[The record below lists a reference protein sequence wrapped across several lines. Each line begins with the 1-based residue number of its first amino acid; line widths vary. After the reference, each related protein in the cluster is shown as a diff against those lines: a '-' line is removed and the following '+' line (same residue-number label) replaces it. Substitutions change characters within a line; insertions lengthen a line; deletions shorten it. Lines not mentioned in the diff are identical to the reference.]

1 MLKKDIEKIIY
12 DMPKFYK
19 AELHKKCLNS
29 DYKNSLIISF
39 SFIKEA
45 FSLYKYID
53 NFDVLYFSCESNVY
67 YLSNVEAINSFIDM
81 IIKEHNYTNII
92 LIGTSK
98 GGFASCL
105 YGVLLSKQLRSV
117 NFNALVFSAQTLL
130 YPKNNFVLENS
141 KISYDYL
148 SLLKFAE
155 ENNEILKNLKKYGNL
170 KEILKEKN
178 ENLKIYIIAG
188 KNEIVDSKEA
198 LRLVEFSNVKVNF
211 LDISSHF
218 SLIPFTLSNIDI
230 ENMNKFKK
238 RLILT
243 IPDYFGLRD
252 DEIELDKIANEM
264 SSVVKN
270 GNLRSLNEI
279 FELLAQGKEISFT
292 KDDK

>member
-1 MLKKDIEKIIY
+1 
-12 DMPKFYK
+12 
-19 AELHKKCLNS
+19 
-29 DYKNSLIISF
+29 
-39 SFIKEA
+39 
-45 FSLYKYID
+45 
-53 NFDVLYFSCESNVY
+53 
-67 YLSNVEAINSFIDM
+67 
-81 IIKEHNYTNII
+81 
-92 LIGTSK
+92 K

-105 YGVLLSKQLRSV
+105 YGILLSKQLRSV

-252 DEIELDKIANEM
+252 DEIELNKIANEI

-279 FELLAQGKEISFT
+279 FELLAQEKEISFT
-292 KDDK
+292 KDNK

>member
-19 AELHKKCLNS
+19 AELHKKCRNL
-29 DYKNSLIISF
+29 DHKNTLIISF

-67 YLSNVEAINSFIDM
+67 YLSNVEAINSFMDM
-81 IIKEHNYTNII
+81 IIKEHNYTNVI
-92 LIGTSK
+92 LVGTSK

-105 YGVLLSKQLRSV
+105 YGILLSNKLPNI
-117 NFNALVFSAQTLL
+117 NFNSLVFSAQTLL
-130 YPKNNFVLENS
+130 YPKNDFVLDNS

-155 ENNEILKNLKKYGNL
+155 ENNEIFENLKKYGNL

-178 ENLKIYIIAG
+178 ENLKIYIVAG

-198 LRLVEFSNVKVNF
+198 LRLVGFSNLKVNF

-218 SLIPFTLSNIDI
+218 SLIPFTLSKIDI

-243 IPDYFGLRD
+243 IPDYFCLRD
-252 DEIELDKIANEM
+252 DECELNNIANEM

-279 FELLAQGKEISFT
+279 FELLAEGKEISFT